1 MIDAAPDVLVVDD
14 DPDMV
19 TIMRIMLDDSGYQV
33 RCARNG
39 KEALESVAEKMP
51 AVVLL
56 DMLMPVMDGWQCA
69 RELRARYGREVP
81 IVVVT
86 AAEHA
91 GARADQMG
99 GADDVLAKPFEMA
112 ELLRIVAR
120 YVPRNGSGVTSTR
133 SAG

>member
-1 MIDAAPDVLVVDD
+1 VNNGAADVLVVDD

-19 TIMRIMLDDSGYQV
+19 AIMRIMLDDSGYQV

-69 RELRARYGREVP
+69 RELRARYGRRVP

-91 GARADQMG
+91 GARAEQVG
-99 GADDVLAKPFEMA
+99 GDDVLAKPFEMA

-120 YVPRNGSGVTSTR
+120 YAPRNGSGSASTSSER
-133 SAG
+133 